1 MNRTGNF
8 DTMHWQYTPYT
19 TLVFIAALI
28 SGGLTLWG
36 WRRHPAPG
44 AGWFTA
50 LTFSAFSWALCYGLE
65 MVSTDLPATLLWS
78 KMQYLGAVSL
88 PVAWLAL
95 VLTYTGQRRWLSPRN
110 VALLF
115 VVPLITLALVWTNEY
130 HELIWVNPGL
140 ETGLPFNT
148 LSFAPGMWYWVNIAY
163 AYALLVLSTIL
174 LVAAFVRSTPL
185 YRRQI
190 AFLLLF
196 SLITWIGNL
205 AYTAGLTPQGMNL
218 TPVTFSVSGLLIA
231 WGLFRYRILDIVPV
245 ARDVIVESMSDGV
258 IVLDPQNRV
267 VDINP
272 AAQVLIGHTLPEM
285 VGQPLAQ
292 VLADWPALME
302 LCQKQGSAGGI
313 RTEITLNTGEEEQRT
328 FDLRVSPLRDQRGR
342 MTGRLMLWHD
352 ITESKRVEVALRES
366 EERFRSVAQSAND
379 AIITADSNGNIVSW
393 NRGARTIF
401 GYREEE
407 VLGQPLSLLMPDRYK
422 QAHQQGMERL
432 RSTGEH
438 RVIGTTVELEGRRKE
453 GGEFPLELAL
463 SSWRMGGE
471 TFYSAIIRDIT
482 ERKRAE
488 EALALAHEQALEA
501 SRLKSQLLANVSH
514 DLRSP
519 LGSVMGYTEMLQA
532 GIYGP
537 LAEQQYAALTEIID
551 STEQLLNF
559 ANNLLGQAQIE
570 SGKVVLN
577 VRPFAPVDLLE
588 AIQSTSK
595 ALAQAKGLELIGQV
609 APDMPTTLS
618 GDLYWLRQ
626 ILVNLVSNAVK
637 FTDQGTV
644 KVHIYQSDEN
654 HWAIKVSDTGCGIPA
669 EAQSYIFEPFRQVDG
684 AATRKQHTGSGLG
697 LSIVKQLTALMGGRV
712 TLTSEVGQGSVFTV
726 LLPLTPVQEKA
737 A

>member
-1 MNRTGNF
+1 
-8 DTMHWQYTPYT
+8 
-19 TLVFIAALI
+19 
-28 SGGLTLWG
+28 
-36 WRRHPAPG
+36 
-44 AGWFTA
+44 
-50 LTFSAFSWALCYGLE
+50 
-65 MVSTDLPATLLWS
+65 
-78 KMQYLGAVSL
+78 
-88 PVAWLAL
+88 
-95 VLTYTGQRRWLSPRN
+95 
-110 VALLF
+110 
-115 VVPLITLALVWTNEY
+115 
-130 HELIWVNPGL
+130 
-140 ETGLPFNT
+140 
-148 LSFAPGMWYWVNIAY
+148 
-163 AYALLVLSTIL
+163 
-174 LVAAFVRSTPL
+174 
-185 YRRQI
+185 
-190 AFLLLF
+190 
-196 SLITWIGNL
+196 
-205 AYTAGLTPQGMNL
+205 
-218 TPVTFSVSGLLIA
+218 
-231 WGLFRYRILDIVPV
+231 
-245 ARDVIVESMSDGV
+245 V

-302 LCQKQGSAGGI
+302 LCKKQGSEGGI
-313 RTEITLNTGEEEQRT
+313 RTEITLNSGEEEQRT